1 MIMKGK
7 SIKPTRQQALKGFL
21 GPTGTDNA
29 KPPLG
34 VMPQQ
39 IWMEKRAKELA
50 RAIHQYIDAGM
61 YEPVDEW
68 VEELD
73 ELWQKIIDGW
83 DCAKGCDKD
92 NPPF

>member
-1 MIMKGK
+1 MKK
-7 SIKPTRQQALKGFL
+7 KQEQVMVKMPLNDKTL
-21 GPTGTDNA
+21 T

-39 IWMEKRAKELA
+39 IWMEKRAKDLA

-83 DCAKGCDKD
+83 NGSKGCDKD
-92 NPPF
+92 QPPF